1 MKSDQRCNV
10 RIPASFLATRLPIP
24 VWRDEL
30 NGMTNLALPVIGT
43 YILEMLPGLVS
54 IVLVGHIQD
63 AQTEEFMDATALA
76 VMFMNLTGTSIGFGM
91 ASAMDT
97 LCSQAF
103 GAKVTHKMGTYLQT
117 GALILAVLV
126 QGFFR
131 GSGRQTLGAR
141 LNLVAFYCVGIPLG
155 CLVAFWGNQ
164 GVLGLWIGITGG
176 LLLIAVVGTAII
188 QKSDWELLA
197 REAEDRIRQNGREK

>member
-1 MKSDQRCNV
+1 
-10 RIPASFLATRLPIP
+10 
-24 VWRDEL
+24 
-30 NGMTNLALPVIGT
+30 MTNLALPVIGT

-54 IVLVGHIQD
+54 IVLVGQIQD

-126 QGFFR
+126 QGIFR

-155 CLVAFWGNQ
+155 CLMVAFGGNQ

-197 REAEDRIRQNGREK
+197 REAEDRIRQSGREK